1 MKKLLS
7 LISAFFICGSFAFA
21 DITTAKKHEAS
32 SAYVNAIIEYCKAS
46 ASDPWN
52 KDIISGIERCA
63 KKLASGSWG
72 NNYGC
77 SADANVIKSWKEME
91 AVYQDFLCGTIR
103 YTLTYTEKVKME
115 KANDY
120 DQAFE
125 SVRFKPKFSFKKNF
139 PAESDIKSAF
149 SKLMKSDYDL
159 ASQVKK
165 YGKNVSLNSP
175 SWKQPP
181 REVKGSD
188 LDYFG
193 PKYSVEEAVYQDFLC
208 GTIRYTLTYTEK
220 VKMEKAND
228 YDQAFES
235 VRFKPKFS
243 FKKNFPAESDIKSA
257 FSKLMKSDYD
267 LASQVK
273 KYGKNVSLNSPS
285 WKQPPREV
293 KGSDLDYFGPKYSV
307 EDAIDK
313 SMPEVDV
320 KNPDTSNAGFMKS
333 LKLVASE
340 MKGER
345 IGVTE
350 TLEYHM
356 SPATVNYSKVSP
368 YSWSGKYWIGWKPTV
383 RVAVADKNGN
393 RISNWSWWYPED
405 GFEIRVP
412 LSKADKA
419 DHYIISDTWCMRGRG
434 DGSVCMTY
442 LDFNYKPQSKQI
454 IKK

>member
-1 MKKLLS
+1 MKKMLS

-21 DITTAKKHEAS
+21 DIATAKKHEAR

-46 ASDPWN
+46 SSDSWN
-52 KDIISGIERCA
+52 KEIISGIERCA

-91 AVYQDFLCGTIR
+91 AVYQDFLSGTIR
-103 YTLTYTEKVKME
+103 YTLTYTEKAKME

-139 PAESDIKSAF
+139 PAESDIESAF
-149 SKLMKSDYDL
+149 KKLMKSDYAL
-159 ASQVKK
+159 ASQMKK
-165 YGKNVSLNSP
+165 YGKNVVLNKP
-175 SWKQPP
+175 TWKQPP
-181 REVKGSD
+181 REKKGE

-193 PKYSVEEAVYQDFLC
+193 PKYSV
-208 GTIRYTLTYTEK
+208 
-220 VKMEKAND
+220 M
-228 YDQAFES
+228 
-235 VRFKPKFS
+235 
-243 FKKNFPAESDIKSA
+243 
-257 FSKLMKSDYD
+257 
-267 LASQVK
+267 
-273 KYGKNVSLNSPS
+273 
-285 WKQPPREV
+285 
-293 KGSDLDYFGPKYSV
+293 
-307 EDAIDK
+307 DARDK

-320 KNPDTSNAGFMKS
+320 KNPDTSNAGFMKQ
-333 LKLVASE
+333 LKMAASE
-340 MKGER
+340 LKGDRMEA
-345 IGVTE
+345 
-350 TLEYHM
+350 LEYHM

-368 YSWSGKYWIGWKPTV
+368 YSWSGKYWIGWEPTV
-383 RVAVADKNGN
+383 RVAVADRSGN

-419 DHYIISDTWCMRGRG
+419 DHYIISDTWCMRGKG
-434 DGSVCMTY
+434 DGSISMTY
-442 LDFNYKPQSKQI
+442 LDFNYKPQSNQI